1 MKLFKRLPLL
11 ITAVLSVL
19 TAGCIPSE
27 LYLKVDM
34 SEPGTD
40 LKIAAVLPLS
50 GRNKIAA
57 EQMAEGMKMAEY
69 ELNANSVTGRGQL
82 QLKFFDSKGS
92 ADGAM
97 EAVEAAAKWGA
108 AGIIAGYSTEEVSD
122 ILPHAVRHKMP
133 VVIPLATS
141 NEHTDLSPFVFRNS
155 YTDRQQSEVLANY
168 LLHWRQAKT
177 LGIFLDESKDVVY
190 QNNIARDTAQAFQDI
205 GGKVTATLLT
215 KQIPEEKD
223 IVALLKTD
231 PEAILVTFGGK
242 EAGILIRKLRE
253 AGFTGIICGPDSWDT
268 DELVMPLQN
277 IKVGECLY
285 TAFFNA
291 ENESQEFKKF
301 KKEFRKRFYY
311 YPGARE
317 TQSYDALKFMVVGFY
332 RAETLLDFD
341 RNWRSIQQH
350 QGAAARYTMLPR
362 GDIDRTIYINTIGVR
377 RNGKGLEAFS
387 RFSRQIQYSRIKM
400 YNPDYY
406 K

>member
-11 ITAVLSVL
+11 ISAVLAVI

-27 LYLKVDM
+27 FYLKVDM

-40 LKIAAVLPLS
+40 LKIAAILPLS
-50 GRNKIAA
+50 GRNKVAA

-69 ELNANSVTGRGQL
+69 ELNANSATGKGQL
-82 QLKFFDSKGS
+82 LLKFFDTKGT

-97 EAVEAAAKWGA
+97 EAVEAAARWGA
-108 AGIIAGYSTEEVSD
+108 AGVIAGYNTEEVSD
-122 ILPHAVRHKMP
+122 ILPHAVSRRMP

-141 NEHTDLSPFVFRNS
+141 NEHTDLSPFIYRTS

-168 LLHWRQAKT
+168 LYHWRQVKT
-177 LGIFLDESKDVVY
+177 LGIFLDETKDVVY
-190 QNNIARDTAQAFQDI
+190 QNNIARDTAQAFRDI
-205 GGKVTATLLT
+205 GGKVTGTLLT
-215 KQIPEEKD
+215 RQAPEPKD
-223 IVALLKTD
+223 IVTMLKND
-231 PEAILVTFGGK
+231 PEAILLTCGGK
-242 EAGILIRKLRE
+242 EAGNLIRKLRE
-253 AGFTGIICGPDSWDT
+253 AGFTGIICGPDNWDT

-277 IKVGECLY
+277 MKVGECLY

-291 ENESQEFKKF
+291 ENESVEFKKF
-301 KKEFRKRFYY
+301 KNAFRKRFYY
-311 YPGARE
+311 YPGSRE

-332 RAETLLDFD
+332 QAETLLDFD
-341 RNWRSIQQH
+341 RNWRSFQQH
-350 QGAAARYTMLPR
+350 QGAAARYTMLPK

-377 RNGKGLEAFS
+377 RNGKRIEAFP